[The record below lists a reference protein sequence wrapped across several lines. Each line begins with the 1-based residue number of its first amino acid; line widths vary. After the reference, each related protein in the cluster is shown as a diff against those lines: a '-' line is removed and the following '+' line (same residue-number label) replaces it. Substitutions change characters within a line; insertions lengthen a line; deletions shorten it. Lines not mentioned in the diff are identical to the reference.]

1 MKEREYKFKI
11 DKVKPGKLSKPEI
24 IKSLK
29 EFSSIKKLQPFT
41 MREFDKWEEKPIG
54 SQSIGQIFGS
64 WTEAMREAG
73 LKSTKNL
80 KKDPVEMVEIFKDAW
95 ESYDAIPSGKQLD
108 IYLKSKSAPYTT
120 RVYCHTFGSI
130 GRLVERI
137 IKHQDGQITDSELT
151 AIYKPKF
158 KREKISPKLRYDVLK
173 RDGEKCVKC
182 GNFPFDDNNVK
193 LEVDHILPVTR
204 GGKNN
209 LENLQTLCFECNNG
223 KGDKDN

>member
-41 MREFDKWEEKPIG
+41 MREFDKWEEKPIS

-130 GRLVERI
+130 GRLVERVSA
-137 IKHQDGQITDSELT
+137 KD
-151 AIYKPKF
+151 AIDAQV
-158 KREKISPKLRYDVLK
+158 RLYDVLFAQ
-173 RDGEKCVKC
+173 E
-182 GNFPFDDNNVK
+182 NPDDVPEGKDWKELLNPDSLRIMENCK
-193 LEVDHILPVTR
+193 LEPSLASAEPGQRYQFERLGYFCVDPR
-204 GGKNN
+204 
-209 LENLQTLCFECNNG
+209 FS
-223 KGDKDN
+223 D